1 MPDEFKLPL
10 GLRNRDPLFRPEKI
24 AQLEGY
30 ELSLLEDC
38 ENAYRFTAVVSVEKV
53 VPIIRDFARYLTDE
67 AFFILEYYPEETLMQ
82 LPADDENQPAPE
94 VYYSPYSPTGEI
106 LGLIKPYLE
115 RLVHDGFVGFGL
127 ANNRLGLEMF
137 YSEEK
142 VLTFFTDN
150 HLRLC
155 HFFRKHNLPFQAEL
169 VLPTD
174 FSHDHLALVG
184 FARHELPAELAKLS
198 PIDLDAVNFC
208 QQLVDLLDMYPVEE
222 GISFFLTRKE
232 QEELTRML
240 GSQEVFD
247 AEEEVEFGSLLLNW
261 SDFVTECEEGF
272 DGDLDEYRLGLKIRD
287 LIQFVID
294 AANPDLAAKIEKIVE
309 EPDAGFRRIL
319 VDRRKRI
326 DSGDAQ
332 DVAQQPF
339 WYQGVVRH
347 QGVVL
352 RRDLIRNGWFAS

>member
-1 MPDEFKLPL
+1 MSSEFKLPL
-10 GLRNRDPLFRPEKI
+10 GLRSRDPLFCPEKMPQI
-24 AQLEGY
+24 EGY

-67 AFFILEYYPEETLMQ
+67 AFFILEYYPEETLTQ
-82 LPADDENQPAPE
+82 LPATDENQPAPE

-155 HFFRKHNLPFQAEL
+155 HFFRKHDLPFQAEL

-198 PIDLDAVNFC
+198 SVDLDAVNFC

-232 QEELTRML
+232 QNEITLML
-240 GSQEVFD
+240 GSQEIFD

-287 LIQFVID
+287 LIQFVIES
-294 AANPDLAAKIEKIVE
+294 ATAELAAKIEKIVE
-309 EPDAGFRRIL
+309 EPDASFRRIL

-326 DSGDAQ
+326 DSGDAR
-332 DVAQQPF
+332 DAAQQPF

-352 RRDLIRNGWFAS
+352 RRDLIRNGWFAN

>member
-1 MPDEFKLPL
+1 MPADFKLPL
-10 GLRNRDPLFRPEKI
+10 GLRNRDPLFRPEKMP
-24 AQLEGY
+24 QLEGY

-38 ENAYRFTAVVSVEKV
+38 ENAYRFTVVVSVEKV
-53 VPIIRDFARYLTDE
+53 LHIVRDFARYLTDE
-67 AFFILEYYPEETLMQ
+67 AFFILEYYPEETLIQVPVDEQTQ
-82 LPADDENQPAPE
+82 LSPE
-94 VYYSPYSPTGEI
+94 VFYSPYAPTAEI
-106 LGLIKPYLE
+106 LGLIKPYLD

-155 HFFRKHNLPFQAEL
+155 NFFNKHKLPFQAEL

-184 FARHELPAELAKLS
+184 FARHDLPEELAKL
-198 PIDLDAVNFC
+198 PPVDLDAVNFC

-232 QEELTRML
+232 QEEIGQML
-240 GSQEVFD
+240 GSQEFFT

-272 DGDLDEYRLGLKIRD
+272 DGDLEEYRLGLKIRD
-287 LIQFVID
+287 LIQFVMD
-294 AANPDLAAKIEKIVE
+294 AATTGLAEKIEKIVE
-309 EPDAGFRRIL
+309 EPDATFRRIL

-326 DSGDAQ
+326 DSGDIQ
-332 DVAQQPF
+332 DIAQQPF

-347 QGVVL
+347 QGAVL
-352 RRDLIRNGWFAS
+352 RRDLIRSGWFAN